1 MAARGAPAARAGSR
15 PTGVMVGSGR
25 RGEGASR
32 PLSPPPRNRLLWR
45 PGRRRPALAGTE
57 SPAPVSLLVGSP
69 PSRRRTL
76 DAEVTSP
83 GWARRE
89 PGRGDES
96 RSQVGGPG
104 RASRAPAPGP
114 SQRLLE
120 VSRSLSTRRRPSRKP
135 LLDSCPP
142 RNKFCGFLGISR
154 RVIGIHKNQFLVSRG
169 LRGESSASAD
179 REHSR
184 LLGVLELG

>member
-1 MAARGAPAARAGSR
+1 MGDGRVRAAWGGSVPAPLPSPPESAALAAREAAS
-15 PTGVMVGSGR
+15 S
-25 RGEGASR
+25 
-32 PLSPPPRNRLLWR
+32 
-45 PGRRRPALAGTE
+45 PGRDRVA
-57 SPAPVSLLVGSP
+57 SSCQPVIGSP

-83 GWARRE
+83 DWARRE

-169 LRGESSASAD
+169 LRGESSASPD
-179 REHSR
+179 RGHSR

>member
-1 MAARGAPAARAGSR
+1 MGPGGVGRERPGPSPLPPGIGCFGGPGGGVQPWPGPSRQLLSACRWQPAESAANFGSR
-15 PTGVMVGSGR
+15 G
-25 RGEGASR
+25 
-32 PLSPPPRNRLLWR
+32 
-45 PGRRRPALAGTE
+45 
-57 SPAPVSLLVGSP
+57 
-69 PSRRRTL
+69 
-76 DAEVTSP
+76 DSP

-135 LLDSCPP
+135 LLNSGPP

-154 RVIGIHKNQFLVSRG
+154 RVIGIHKNQFRVSRG

-179 REHSR
+179 RGHSR
-184 LLGVLELG
+184 LLGVLDLG